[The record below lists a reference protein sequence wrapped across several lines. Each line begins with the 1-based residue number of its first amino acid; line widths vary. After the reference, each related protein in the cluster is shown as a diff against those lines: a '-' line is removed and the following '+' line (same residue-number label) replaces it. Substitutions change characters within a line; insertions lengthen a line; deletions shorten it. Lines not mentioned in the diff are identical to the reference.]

1 MTDSKSGQS
10 TLDAETEITLG
21 LLNAVED
28 NSSVTQRSVA
38 SELGIA
44 LGLANAYLKRCIN
57 KGFIKVTQAPANRY
71 AYYLTPQGFAE
82 KSRLT
87 ARYLSISFNFFREAR
102 RECSDMIETCHS
114 NGWRNI
120 AFCGN
125 SDLVEIAMLCANDFP
140 ITLVGVIGSHHTAEN
155 NSANLQMFP
164 DIDSAAPLD
173 AVIITDLDTPQE
185 TFDRLVKKIP
195 QERILA
201 PKFANIS
208 REQPK
213 LME

>member
-1 MTDSKSGQS
+1 MANSKSGQP

-57 KGFIKVTQAPANRY
+57 KGLIKVTQAPANRY
-71 AYYLTPQGFAE
+71 AYYLTPKGFAE

-87 ARYLSISFNFFREAR
+87 AQYLSISFNFFRLAR
-102 RECSDMIETCHS
+102 KQCADMFETCKNNAWH
-114 NGWRNI
+114 RI

-125 SDLVEIAMLCANDFP
+125 SDLVEIATLCANEFP
-140 ITLVGVIGSHHTAEN
+140 VTLVGIISPLNEAGGSLTD
-155 NSANLQMFP
+155 LQIFP
-164 DIDSAAPLD
+164 DIGSAGPLD
-173 AVIITDLDTPQE
+173 AIIITDLDTPQE
-185 TFDRLVKKIP
+185 TFDRLLKEIP

-208 REQPK
+208 RQQPK

>member
-1 MTDSKSGQS
+1 MSDTKSGQS

-57 KGFIKVTQAPANRY
+57 KGLIKVTQAPANRY
-71 AYYLTPQGFAE
+71 AYYLTPKGFSE

-87 ARYLSISFNFFREAR
+87 AQYISISFNFFREAR
-102 RECSDMIETCHS
+102 RQCAEMFETCQA
-114 NGWRNI
+114 NGWRNV
-120 AFCGN
+120 AFCGK
-125 SDLVEIAMLCANDFP
+125 SDLIEIAELCARDFP
-140 ITLVGVIGSHHTAEN
+140 VNLCGIIDFNTTEASL
-155 NSANLQMFP
+155 SALPVFP
-164 DIDSAAPLD
+164 NFQAAGPVD
-173 AVIITDLDTPQE
+173 AVIITDFENPQAAY
-185 TFDRLVKKIP
+185 DQIVKDIDQKK
-195 QERILA
+195 ILA
-201 PKFANIS
+201 PKFAHIS
-208 REQPK
+208 RQLPK